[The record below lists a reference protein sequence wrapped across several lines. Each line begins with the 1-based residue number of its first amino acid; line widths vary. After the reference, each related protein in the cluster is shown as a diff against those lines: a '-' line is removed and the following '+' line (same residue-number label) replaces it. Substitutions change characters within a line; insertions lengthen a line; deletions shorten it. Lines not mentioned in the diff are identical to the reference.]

1 MRKDILKSKD
11 VNKKTERETKKAAEQ
26 KLLDRGWKK
35 VDEGCYIDKSKRN
48 DLYGHLMGD
57 Y

>member
-1 MRKDILKSKD
+1 MVKSKST
-11 VNKKTERETKKAAEQ
+11 NKKTEGETKKAAEQ
-26 KLLDRGWKK
+26 KLLKQGWEKI
-35 VDEGCYIDKSKRN
+35 DEGCYIDKTKRN

>member
-1 MRKDILKSKD
+1 MVKSEGT
-11 VNKKTERETKKAAEQ
+11 NKKTEHETKKVAEQ

-35 VDEGCYIDKSKRN
+35 IDDGCYIDKSKRN

>member
-1 MRKDILKSKD
+1 MVKLEGM
-11 VNKKTERETKKAAEQ
+11 NKKTERETKKAAEQ
-26 KLLDRGWKK
+26 KLLDRGRKK